1 MTRPRLVA
9 ALLLV
14 LALLVGVVV
23 GIALD
28 RTVLLRGPFGGKGW
42 RMAFTG
48 PSPAFRERMLR
59 ELGLTPEQRVR
70 VDSVIDRSHREFCA
84 VHDDIRPRL
93 DSVVART
100 RRGIDSVLT
109 PEQRVKAEKLK
120 ARVLKFKHK
129 RGMPGRPGFLG
140 PDCPGATPG
149 RALGE

>member
-28 RTVLLRGPFGGKGW
+28 RTVLLRGPFGGRGW
-42 RMAFTG
+42 RMAFAG
-48 PSPAFRERMLR
+48 PSPAFRERMVR
-59 ELGLTPEQRVR
+59 ELGLSPEQRVR

-84 VHDDIRPRL
+84 VHEGVRPRL
-93 DSVVART
+93 DSIVART
-100 RRGIDSVLT
+100 RLGLDSVLT

-120 ARVLKFKHK
+120 ARVLKFKH
-129 RGMPGRPGFLG
+129 RRNMLGRPGFPG
-140 PDCPGATPG
+140 PDCAGPTPG
-149 RALGE
+149 RAPGE